1 MGTFWYV
8 CLIRRDFVW
17 HLDEK
22 FNAFANF
29 IITPLALFG
38 MFIGCVAMLPFLII
52 ENIFILPSW
61 VFYNMMVY
69 PKYRKKYLE
78 FIGYNIVIDTEQ
90 KHWLKQSLLIK
101 KKAELDVEIEKIK
114 KQIAKV
120 KEKSKQQRS
129 KGE

>member
-17 HLDEK
+17 HQDEK
-22 FNAFANF
+22 FNRFANF
-29 IITPLALFG
+29 IITSLSLFG
-38 MFIGCVAMLPFLII
+38 MFIGCVVMLPFLII

-78 FIGYNIVIDTEQ
+78 FIGYNKVFG
-90 KHWLKQSLLIK
+90 
-101 KKAELDVEIEKIK
+101 IEK
-114 KQIAKV
+114 
-120 KEKSKQQRS
+120 ER
-129 KGE
+129 